1 VVQVVLLV
9 TDDQV
14 GVGFAGVW
22 IMAENLNLPLINI
35 LTSVDADVLRQ
46 IFTDITKQ
54 VNEMND
60 ELKRLKQG

>member
-1 VVQVVLLV
+1 
-9 TDDQV
+9 
-14 GVGFAGVW
+14 
-22 IMAENLNLPLINI
+22 MAKNLNLPLINI

>member
-1 VVQVVLLV
+1 
-9 TDDQV
+9 
-14 GVGFAGVW
+14 
-22 IMAENLNLPLINI
+22 MAENLNLPLINI

-54 VNEMND
+54 INEMND

>member
-1 VVQVVLLV
+1 
-9 TDDQV
+9 
-14 GVGFAGVW
+14 
-22 IMAENLNLPLINI
+22 MAENLNLPLINI

-60 ELKRLKQG
+60 ELKRLRQG